1 MSITNVNTL
10 VSLIWG
16 ELIQGKRQ
24 YLYYNK
30 RKREPYN
37 YHRVISD
44 TPDLLLASFGPND
57 YGDITSDAA
66 KKEIHSRTCRE
77 LNKIYEGARI
87 KSSLGDCSE
96 IIRNNATFE

>member
-1 MSITNVNTL
+1 MKCENVNTL

-24 YLYYNK
+24 YLYFNK

-37 YHRVISD
+37 YHQVISD

-57 YGDITSDAA
+57 YENITSDAA

-77 LNKIYEGARI
+77 LNKLYEGAHI
-87 KSSLGDCSE
+87 PSSLGRLSE
-96 IIRNNATFE
+96 LMRAEENNG